1 MVNRHRQPAAP
12 INTRQHKDL
21 LQEMQ
26 RLRDEIQFLRDPII
40 KKYGGFRQ
48 EASSSNGSVNNKDDS
63 DATMPPSKEA
73 EAF

>member
-12 INTRQHKDL
+12 INTQQHKDL

-40 KKYGGFRQ
+40 KKYGGFMQ
-48 EASSSNGSVNNKDDS
+48 EASSSNGSVNNKDNS